1 MGERGFTL
9 IELVTVLIIVAIL
22 AALILPRF
30 LGIGGYG
37 ADAAQGDVIAA
48 AQYARQLALL
58 GDGNITLSVQGSSV
72 TVQSSGQDLPAP
84 GGKGYPI
91 TIPATVQPGASL
103 TFTSATGS
111 VASATQTS
119 SFTLTDSGGDSRVVC
134 ISPTG
139 LAYAGPCP

>member
-1 MGERGFTL
+1 MTL
-9 IELVTVLIIVAIL
+9 IEVVTVLIIVAIL

-30 LGIGGYG
+30 LGIGGYS
-37 ADAAQGDVIAA
+37 ANAAQGDVIAA

-58 GDGNITLSVQGSSV
+58 GNGNITLDVQGGSV
-72 TVQSSGQDLPAP
+72 TVQSNGQDLPAP

-91 TIPATVQPGASL
+91 TIPATVQTGANL

-111 VASATQTS
+111 VANATQTS
-119 SFTLTDSGGDSRVVC
+119 SITLTDSGGEDRVVC

-139 LAYAGPCP
+139 LAYAGPCS